1 MLLLLF
7 LKRDTILLCV
17 SSVFIF
23 CFREAGID
31 PASAGDDGGRE
42 SSRLRDELVRFCSL
56 ARTLSNF
63 FSCHEASFRSKGL
76 DVQKRRRMTYGLYDH
91 LDVCSLP

>member
-42 SSRLRDELVRFCSL
+42 FTFTR
-56 ARTLSNF
+56 
-63 FSCHEASFRSKGL
+63 
-76 DVQKRRRMTYGLYDH
+76 
-91 LDVCSLP
+91 

>member
-7 LKRDTILLCV
+7 FKRDTILLCV

-56 ARTLSNF
+56 ASRAHTFEFLF
-63 FSCHEASFRSKGL
+63 MPRSKLPFKGTGRAEEKTY
-76 DVQKRRRMTYGLYDH
+76 DVRTI
-91 LDVCSLP
+91 